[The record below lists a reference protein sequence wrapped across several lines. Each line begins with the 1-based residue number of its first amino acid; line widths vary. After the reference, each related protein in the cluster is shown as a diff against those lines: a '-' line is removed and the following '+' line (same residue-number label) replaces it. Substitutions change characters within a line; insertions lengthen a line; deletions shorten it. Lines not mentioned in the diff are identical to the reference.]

1 MQEEEGMPTVFEEE
15 DDGDWG
21 EDTQIGNVG
30 TQNGNEPIIPV
41 LEPEVVPLTVTALE
55 PVEKT
60 MALSVGDCAHF
71 TDTGI
76 AISPATTY
84 EQWELLSYALMKGEK
99 VIQWAVGDC
108 LLWGEAKFG
117 EMASQ
122 VMDAYGYAEST
133 LRNYMWVASKIPP
146 DRRREG
152 VDFTHHKVVAGL
164 KPKEQDAILDR
175 IAADL
180 GTENE
185 WSVRDVQEA
194 VKLAE
199 AATTP
204 EEERTQEQKKTIRK
218 SDLLKTITEEIDFLE
233 EVVGELGESKL
244 KVCIDVTA
252 RIHSRINALRNSFEE

>member
-1 MQEEEGMPTVFEEE
+1 MPTVFEEE

-60 MALSVGDCAHF
+60 MALSVGECAQITEVGLEIH
-71 TDTGI
+71 
-76 AISPATTY
+76 PATTY
-84 EQWELLSYALMKGEK
+84 EQWEQLSTALLKGEA

-108 LLWGEAKFG
+108 ILWGEQKFG

-122 VMDAYGYAEST
+122 VMDATGLKEST
-133 LRNYMWVASKIPP
+133 LRNYVWVASKIPP
-146 DRRREG
+146 DRRRET
-152 VDFTHHKVVAGL
+152 VPFTHHKVVAGL
-164 KPKEQDAILDR
+164 EADAQDAILDKVE
-175 IAADL
+175 AAV
-180 GTENE
+180 GTEDE
-185 WSVRDVQEA
+185 WSVREVQKA
-194 VKLAE
+194 VKLVE